1 MVSGHAVICHWGSG
15 DKSNSEKQYQLAPL
29 QVAEIAANAYGF
41 VDLDVEPTDKGW
53 KITAT
58 GKNRQLTV
66 TGATIDKAV
75 ENLLEKF
82 E

>member
-1 MVSGHAVICHWGSG
+1 M
-15 DKSNSEKQYQLAPL
+15 
-29 QVAEIAANAYGF
+29 QVAELAANAYGF
-41 VDLDVEPTDKGW
+41 VDLDFEPTDRGW

-58 GKNRQLTV
+58 GKKRQLTV

>member
-1 MVSGHAVICHWGSG
+1 MVSGTATIKW
-15 DKSNSEKQYQLAPL
+15 NSAKRPL
-29 QVAEIAANAYGF
+29 ELGLGPMQVAELAANAYGF
-41 VDLDVEPTDKGW
+41 VDLDFEPTDKGW
-53 KITAT
+53 KITAS

-66 TGATIDKAV
+66 TGATIEKAV